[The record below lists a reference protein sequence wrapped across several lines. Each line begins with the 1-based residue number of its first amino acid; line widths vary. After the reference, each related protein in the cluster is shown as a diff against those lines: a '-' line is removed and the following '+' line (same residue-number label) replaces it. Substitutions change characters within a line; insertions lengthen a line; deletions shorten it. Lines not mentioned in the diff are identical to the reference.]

1 MNKTRVGIIGLGGMA
16 QLVHLPILKKLNTV
30 EIAAVSEIKK
40 SRLNSISEKFSIE
53 ECFTDYNEM
62 LQKVDLDA
70 VIIATPTNT
79 HHQIALDC
87 LKQNMHLLIEKPA
100 APTLSETN
108 DICNAARK
116 AGLYA
121 MIGMNARFRPD
132 AMLLKS
138 LINSGE
144 LGDIFYIRA
153 GWARKQ
159 SSSEDWFLKKKVA
172 GGGAIIDLGIV
183 LLDLSMWLLGYPELK
198 SVSVQKYHHR
208 TKSVEDSAVG
218 FVRFNN
224 SAVINFDV
232 SWSFHSEKDSFALT
246 AFGTEGT
253 AHLNPLKAYKRNPS
267 GNIDLTP
274 SSRTNLNNM
283 YKKSYENELKHF
295 IGTLQSNM
303 PLISSCED
311 AVKRME
317 LIENIYKSAENNL
330 EINFG

>member
-1 MNKTRVGIIGLGGMA
+1 MNNTRVGIIGLGGIA
-16 QLVHLPILKKLNTV
+16 QLVHLPILRKLNSV
-30 EIAAVSEIKK
+30 DIAAVSEINKN
-40 SRLNSISEKFSIE
+40 RLNTVADKFSIE
-53 ECFTDYNEM
+53 ERFTDYKLM
-62 LQKVDLDA
+62 LENTDLDA

-87 LKQNMHLLIEKPA
+87 LAHKKHILVEKPVA
-100 APTLSETN
+100 TTYIETK
-108 DICNAARK
+108 DICEASK
-116 AGLYA
+116 DAGKYT
-121 MIGMNARFRPD
+121 MVGMNARFRPD

-159 SSSEDWFLKKKVA
+159 SSSENWFSKKKIA

-183 LLDLSMWLLGYPELK
+183 LLDLSMWLLGYPDLK

-208 TKSVEDSAVG
+208 TKGVEDSAVG
-218 FVRFNN
+218 FVRFGN

-253 AHLNPLKAYKRNPS
+253 AHLNPLKAYKRVQS
-267 GNIDLTP
+267 GNIDFTP
-274 SSRTNLNNM
+274 STTSNLNKL

-295 IGTLQSNM
+295 IGTLQSNT
-303 PLISSCED
+303 PLMSSCED
-311 AVKRME
+311 ALKRME
-317 LIENIYKSAENNL
+317 LIEGIYKSAEL
-330 EINFG
+330 DQEIKFE